1 MTEQPIRFLDDPS
14 VALELREFMLD
25 QARAARE
32 EPEALSDGARRM
44 VQGRIAASVLAL
56 PVSMK
61 LGSLLSQGGTLS
73 SGGVSSGAV
82 SSGAATGSVSSV
94 TAAAVSNAGVG
105 IGSGVV
111 GVASASVAP
120 AATAGG
126 ALATTTLTVAG
137 AKGVGL
143 LGALSVTK
151 GVAVLGLAV
160 ATGAGATYAVK
171 DRVVANSEGLSSELA
186 SEGAHESARRV
197 DRGVALRSSSVRIG
211 QPVVASDSA
220 SSVRQQPAPDSVH
233 SASVHSASARS
244 ASAELSLE
252 DLEEVPR
259 DAALQDDPT
268 RHVSPEVGK
277 QTALGLGYPSASER
291 LQEEVELLRRAQ
303 QLLRT
308 DRVLAAE
315 ALERY
320 DVKFPQGA
328 MRAEYDVLRRR
339 LLSQP

>member
-1 MTEQPIRFLDDPS
+1 MSEQPIRFLDDPS

-32 EPEALSDGARRM
+32 EPEALSDGARRL

-61 LGSLLSQGGTLS
+61 LGSLLSQGGT
-73 SGGVSSGAV
+73 V
-82 SSGAATGSVSSV
+82 SSGAATGGVSSASTSV
-94 TAAAVSNAGVG
+94 AAAAVSNAGAG
-105 IGSGVV
+105 IGI
-111 GVASASVAP
+111 ASASVAP
-120 AATAGG
+120 AATAGS
-126 ALATTTLTVAG
+126 ALATTLTVTG

-160 ATGAGATYAVK
+160 ATGAGATYAVN
-171 DRVVANSEGLSSELA
+171 DRVVAGSEWSGPEAA
-186 SEGAHESARRV
+186 SAASRV
-197 DRGVALRSSSVRIG
+197 DRVVTLQSGSVRIG
-211 QPVVASDSA
+211 KPSAAGDFASDGRRQPV
-220 SSVRQQPAPDSVH
+220 RDSVG
-233 SASVHSASARS
+233 SASVRSASARS
-244 ASAELSLE
+244 AGAELSLE
-252 DLEEVPR
+252 DLEEEPQ
-259 DAALQDDPT
+259 DAALREEAT
-268 RHVSPEVGK
+268 RHVPAPASK
-277 QTALGLGYPSASER
+277 RTALGPESLNASER
-291 LQEEVELLRRAQ
+291 LQEEVELLRRVQ
-303 QLLRT
+303 QLLRA

-320 DVKFPQGA
+320 DAKFPQGA

>member
-1 MTEQPIRFLDDPS
+1 MSEQPIRFLDDPS
-14 VALELREFMLD
+14 VAFELREFVLD

-32 EPEALSDGARRM
+32 QPEALSDGARRM
-44 VQGRIAASVLAL
+44 VEGRIAASVLAL

-61 LGSLLSQGGTLS
+61 LASLLSQGGTLS
-73 SGGVSSGAV
+73 SGGVPSAAV
-82 SSGAATGSVSSV
+82 TGSVSSATTSV
-94 TAAAVSNAGVG
+94 TAAAVSNAGAG
-105 IGSGVV
+105 IGIAG
-111 GVASASVAP
+111 ASVAP

-160 ATGAGATYAVK
+160 ATGAGATYAVN
-171 DRVVANSEGLSSELA
+171 DRVAAGSEVTSLA
-186 SEGAHESARRV
+186 HEGAFESASRV
-197 DRGVALRSSSVRIG
+197 DRGVTRQSGSVRIG
-211 QPVVASDSA
+211 KPVAVGDVASDG
-220 SSVRQQPAPDSVH
+220 RQQPVRDSLR
-233 SASVHSASARS
+233 SATVRS

-259 DAALQDDPT
+259 DGALREDRARRAPADAGNQP
-268 RHVSPEVGK
+268 
-277 QTALGLGYPSASER
+277 ALGPEYPSASER

-320 DVKFPQGA
+320 DAKFPSGA